1 MTKTIK
7 KFMCGLVG
15 VISVLG
21 SGVSL
26 KAEEIKTEQNLVE
39 QNKPVEISPE
49 EMLRNLVSEME
60 KINSDLN
67 NREISRRH
75 DLEIQLSEAVYR
87 VRTAEKEYEQAPWY
101 KRISASKK
109 LEQEKQNELK
119 VSSDIKENE
128 AAIVELKNRYKD
140 LTVDFNRI
148 CMSNK
153 Q

>member
-1 MTKTIK
+1 MEKTIK
-7 KFMCGLVG
+7 KFICGFVG
-15 VISVLG
+15 VFTILG

-39 QNKPVEISPE
+39 QDKPVEISPE
-49 EMLRNLVSEME
+49 EMLRNLISDME
-60 KINSDLN
+60 KINIDLN
-67 NREISRRH
+67 DREISIRH
-75 DLEIQLSEAVYR
+75 DLEIQLSEAVYC
-87 VRTAEKEYEQAPWY
+87 VHVAEKEYEQAPWY

-109 LEQEKQNELK
+109 LEKEKQNELK

-140 LTVDFNRI
+140 LTIDYNRI
-148 CMSNK
+148 CRFNK

>member
-1 MTKTIK
+1 MEKMIK
-7 KFMCGLVG
+7 KFMCGFVG
-15 VISVLG
+15 VFTILG

-26 KAEEIKTEQNLVE
+26 HADEIKTEQNLVE

-49 EMLRNLVSEME
+49 EMMRNLVSQME

-67 NREISRRH
+67 DREISRRH

-87 VRTAEKEYEQAPWY
+87 VRTAEKEYEQASWY
-101 KRISASKK
+101 KRISAGKK

-128 AAIVELKNRYKD
+128 SAIVELKNRYKN
-140 LTVDFNRI
+140 LTVDYNRLY
-148 CMSNK
+148 MSNR
-153 Q
+153 